1 LSKCEFVDL
10 STGIVCN
17 STNQITKIVFNS
29 TLTKIPLVFFA
40 CRFHGDIR
48 FEALSMSEKL
58 LHEQKNSNAIDWEN
72 FKETLKNIRWKN
84 CRRCNR
90 EIGNT
95 ATYCIEYFWMREK
108 ENKIGLRRSFILDN
122 ECAMSELRIF
132 GIGNDIKKD
141 QTLDSTIK

>member
-1 LSKCEFVDL
+1 MSKCEFVDL

-40 CRFHGDIR
+40 CRLHGDMR
-48 FEALSMSEKL
+48 FNALSMSERL
-58 LHEQKNSNAIDWEN
+58 LHEQKNNNAIDWEN
-72 FKETLKNIRWKN
+72 FKETLKNIRWKS

-90 EIGNT
+90 EIGDT
-95 ATYCIEYFWMREK
+95 ATYCVEYFWIREK

-122 ECAMSELRIF
+122 ECAKSELRLF
-132 GIGNDIKKD
+132 GIGNEIKKD